1 MRATGEAGPND
12 VGVHGPEHSGCSRA
26 AAGHTRILATT
37 KNSTSHAFAT
47 LCVVGSRPA
56 RPGTPRHAVLPPGL
70 RTVPHGAVQQGRQ
83 RECTSRGRW
92 QTEQKPAARRSAK
105 LPPAPSRTCHP
116 GVAGTLTAP
125 LAIWRLQLGFCSAR
139 NDRAWSLATKVEFAH
154 RCFPAD
160 RETQAVGSGD
170 GRACGERRRSSLQTL
185 ASIVPLAQEASAT
198 MGRLEEYEVM
208 KVRQDACVHCQR
220 TDAAVRRPLRAYYCS
235 LRGIKYSLTAVCAY
249 FCRVWVGCFCWR
261 SGFLPS
267 VWPPSFCHHHPAHL
281 WRGAFVLAAVG

>member
-1 MRATGEAGPND
+1 MTDPKLRTLTGLLANEQTQPTLCHHSETSLHPPATSPRSVCRVYDCILCLRSRSVAPVRPVRATGEAGPND

-47 LCVVGSRPA
+47 LCVVGSRRA

-116 GVAGTLTAP
+116 
-125 LAIWRLQLGFCSAR
+125 WC
-139 NDRAWSLATKVEFAH
+139 
-154 RCFPAD
+154 
-160 RETQAVGSGD
+160 
-170 GRACGERRRSSLQTL
+170 RRHLVST
-185 ASIVPLAQEASAT
+185 P
-198 MGRLEEYEVM
+198 GYLE
-208 KVRQDACVHCQR
+208 
-220 TDAAVRRPLRAYYCS
+220 P
-235 LRGIKYSLTAVCAY
+235 
-249 FCRVWVGCFCWR
+249 
-261 SGFLPS
+261 
-267 VWPPSFCHHHPAHL
+267 
-281 WRGAFVLAAVG
+281 

>member
-1 MRATGEAGPND
+1 M
-12 VGVHGPEHSGCSRA
+12 
-26 AAGHTRILATT
+26 
-37 KNSTSHAFAT
+37 
-47 LCVVGSRPA
+47 
-56 RPGTPRHAVLPPGL
+56 
-70 RTVPHGAVQQGRQ
+70 
-83 RECTSRGRW
+83 
-92 QTEQKPAARRSAK
+92 
-105 LPPAPSRTCHP
+105 
-116 GVAGTLTAP
+116 
-125 LAIWRLQLGFCSAR
+125 
-139 NDRAWSLATKVEFAH
+139 
-154 RCFPAD
+154 
-160 RETQAVGSGD
+160 
-170 GRACGERRRSSLQTL
+170 QTL

-235 LRGIKYSLTAVCAY
+235 LRGIKYSLMAVCAY